1 MNDAIYQKNPANSM
15 KEVGFS
21 IINWDAWA
29 PGVVNHDQWK
39 EWAKDK
45 ISISADYS
53 TTPPI
58 DNIQPMQARR
68 LSNLTKMSL
77 KVALACTKKGENI
90 ESVFASRYGEWTQT
104 LKLLRS
110 ISDKEDVSPA
120 GFSMSVHNTA
130 GGIYSI
136 INENTAAYSAIA
148 GCSATFEAALIEALG
163 RLQTQKNVLLVVA
176 EEAIPPIYEGIFPE
190 PVVPY
195 AVGLL
200 LCSKDDPRAIAK
212 FSVKPASNNTESPH
226 ALDFLKYFLK
236 RDVKDPIKMPLFEI
250 CHA

>member
-1 MNDAIYQKNPANSM
+1 MNDAIYQNIPTNSM

-29 PGVVNHDQWK
+29 PGLVSHADWQA
-39 EWAKDK
+39 WAEGNKT
-45 ISISADYS
+45 ISEDYS
-53 TTPPI
+53 TAPPT
-58 DNIQPMQARR
+58 DNIPPMQARR

-77 KVALACTKKGENI
+77 KVALSCTKKGENI
-90 ESVFASRYGEWTQT
+90 ESIFASRYGEWNQT

-136 INENTAAYSAIA
+136 INENTAAYTAIA
-148 GCSATFEAALIEALG
+148 ACSATFEAVLVEAFG
-163 RLQTQKNVLLVVA
+163 RLQTQKYVLVVVA
-176 EEAIPPIYEGIFPE
+176 EEAVPPIYEGIFPE
-190 PVVPY
+190 SFTPF
-195 AVGLL
+195 ALGLL
-200 LCSKDDPRAIAK
+200 LCSKSDEQAIAK
-212 FSVKPASNNTESPH
+212 FNVKPGGGNSGAAN
-226 ALDFLKYFLK
+226 ALDFIKWFLK
-236 RDVKDPIKMPLFEI
+236 QDASPIKFPLFEI